1 MCNNILI
8 ILTEIPF
15 SLEKKLKN
23 FRTEISWK
31 FKKNLFAVSLVPLF
45 VDQVV
50 SLVVLL
56 VDLAACSLQ
65 LHVFRF
71 KFTANLFLQFL
82 FFWVSPRHQCINVCR
97 RFGTLYQ
104 FHLLRQWQNTSG
116 GKVVGCIYTGL
127 GKGAKRGRTNG
138 KEEGQDRWVDT

>member
-1 MCNNILI
+1 MCHCLCKEYKRESKNTYLLEKTNIETNILLVHPHSFIKVYSRLWMSSLCLKMLLKWISQYGAVITVVGMCNNILI

-71 KFTANLFLQFL
+71 KFTANLFL
-82 FFWVSPRHQCINVCR
+82 
-97 RFGTLYQ
+97 
-104 FHLLRQWQNTSG
+104 
-116 GKVVGCIYTGL
+116 
-127 GKGAKRGRTNG
+127 
-138 KEEGQDRWVDT
+138 

>member
-71 KFTANLFLQFL
+71 KFTANLFL
-82 FFWVSPRHQCINVCR
+82 
-97 RFGTLYQ
+97 
-104 FHLLRQWQNTSG
+104 
-116 GKVVGCIYTGL
+116 
-127 GKGAKRGRTNG
+127 
-138 KEEGQDRWVDT
+138 